1 MAEGMVEDTQEPSHL
16 ASSTSSSHVLISSF
30 ALLNSSL
37 VMWILVGSFSQ
48 ELSRASLQQT
58 EARLRVRR
66 ARERRG
72 PGPAIPGQ
80 LLARL
85 AATSLLA
92 DNPILLWQVRLTD

>member
-58 EARLRVRR
+58 ELRLRVRR

-72 PGPAIPGQ
+72 PGPAIPGVSCE
-80 LLARL
+80 
-85 AATSLLA
+85 T
-92 DNPILLWQVRLTD
+92 VMM